1 MKITD
6 YVDLFYPSA
15 EAEEYAKKR
24 QKKYENYPQDFM
36 VNLETDNIAKFI
48 GAISFAMLSV
58 SRLTIKSC
66 G

>member
-24 QKKYENYPQDFM
+24 QNMKIIRRILWSILKRI
-36 VNLETDNIAKFI
+36 T
-48 GAISFAMLSV
+48 
-58 SRLTIKSC
+58 
-66 G
+66 

>member
-24 QKKYENYPQDFM
+24 QKKYEIGDC
-36 VNLETDNIAKFI
+36 LEI
-48 GAISFAMLSV
+48 L
-58 SRLTIKSC
+58 
-66 G
+66 

>member
-24 QKKYENYPQDFM
+24 QKIIRRILWSILKRI
-36 VNLETDNIAKFI
+36 T
-48 GAISFAMLSV
+48 
-58 SRLTIKSC
+58 
-66 G
+66 